1 MADPQDRK
9 GEAGR
14 AVASF
19 NQRRGMCRKEEEE
32 AKEGRKKNRDDDIE
46 KGAKTTARLA
56 GGWRTRK
63 WVNWPPA
70 GGGGT
75 ASLYKE
81 RTK

>member
-63 WVNWPPA
+63 WVISFKIVYD
-70 GGGGT
+70 T
-75 ASLYKE
+75 VIKRELASQG
-81 RTK
+81 